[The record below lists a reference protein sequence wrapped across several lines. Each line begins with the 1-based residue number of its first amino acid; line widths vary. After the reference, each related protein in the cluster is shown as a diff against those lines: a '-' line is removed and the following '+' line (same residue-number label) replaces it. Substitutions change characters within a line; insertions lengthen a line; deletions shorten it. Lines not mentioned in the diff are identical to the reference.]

1 VLELLWS
8 LIRHHLT
15 SSIKTKG
22 RPELKALRRAG
33 ESFES
38 WLSVQPEDLLL
49 RWINHHLQQHQQQP
63 RDGVLVAFEDL
74 AEVSSEDAFLIR
86 FATIRSGVLSFAVLF
101 VAHAN

>member
-1 VLELLWS
+1 VLALLWS